1 MKIIDSN
8 WCIEVQRVLQILNY
22 SELYSFHFI
31 IKIGDFQSKKIQ
43 LFIPPSSLMFYL
55 IPQIP
60 NFVNRAG
67 ILSIADKDYET
78 FLDYLLL
85 RKIVHVTNI
94 NLVHAMCKKQF

>member
-1 MKIIDSN
+1 
-8 WCIEVQRVLQILNY
+8 
-22 SELYSFHFI
+22 
-31 IKIGDFQSKKIQ
+31 
-43 LFIPPSSLMFYL
+43 MFYL